1 MLDCQRDNFQWI
13 YVGIMK
19 QMINFFG
26 KKLSIMGILE
36 GARVQDKKNRV
47 KYPFSFLRY
56 LE

>member
-1 MLDCQRDNFQWI
+1 MLDCQRDSFQWI